1 MHLPLVMIT
10 FNQIT
15 DLQTKIARNDDH
27 LAYKELFTSFYNSL
41 FHFAFSFVKT
51 KQPAEEIVSDVFI
64 KIWEKRKGLE
74 KIKNL
79 KVYLYI
85 ATKNTSLNYLEKQK
99 RIITDD
105 IDKFTDRFKSVY
117 FNPEQLMITA
127 DMVALIHNAIES
139 LPSRCK
145 TVFKLVKEDGLKYK
159 EVAEILNISERT
171 VENQLTIALRKIAK
185 TVSFDV
191 RKSVPSSVMGY

>member
-1 MHLPLVMIT
+1 MIA

-15 DLQTKIARNDDH
+15 ELQTRIARNEDH
-27 LAYKELFTSFYNSL
+27 LAYKELFTSLYNPL

-64 KIWEKRKGLE
+64 KIWEKRRVLD

-85 ATKNTSLNYLEKQK
+85 ATRNTSLNYLEKQK
-99 RIITDD
+99 KIITDD
-105 IDKFTDRFKSVY
+105 IDKFSDQFKSVY

-127 DMVALIHNAIES
+127 DMVALIHHAIES

-145 TVFKLVKEDGLKYK
+145 TIFKLVKEDDLKYK
-159 EVAEILNISERT
+159 EVADILNISERT
-171 VENQLTIALRKIAK
+171 VENQLAIALRKIAK

-191 RKSVPSSVMGY
+191 RKTIPSSVMGY

>member
-1 MHLPLVMIT
+1 MIA

-15 DLQTKIARNDDH
+15 DLQTKIARNEDRF
-27 LAYKELFTSFYNSL
+27 AYKELFTSFYPCL
-41 FHFAFSFVKT
+41 FHFAFSFVKA

-64 KIWEKRKGLE
+64 KIWEKRKGLD

-99 RIITDD
+99 KSITYD
-105 IDKFTDRFKSVY
+105 IDKFADQFKSVY

-127 DMVALIHNAIES
+127 DMVALIHNAIEN

-145 TVFKLVKEDGLKYK
+145 TIFKLVKEDNLKYK
-159 EVAEILNISERT
+159 EVAAILNISEKT
-171 VENQLTIALRKIAK
+171 VESQLTIALRKIAK
-185 TVSFDV
+185 SVSFDV
-191 RKSVPSSVMGY
+191 HKTIPSSVMGY